1 MEVERLQ
8 REYLVEVRWAPY
20 LLDPTIPPEGKQRK
34 PYTTA
39 DTPQSHLEQ
48 RAEAGGL
55 TLRRGRGFTPSTR
68 LALEAAEFA
77 YEHGQHADR
86 FHRALFKANFEDFD
100 DIGDADVLVRIATE
114 HGLDGAALHEALLSR
129 RYRERVD
136 EQIEWARSQGIG
148 GIPTFI
154 FGDRFQMVGAQ
165 EYTVFQRVMERL
177 GYPARTGGAATG

>member
-129 RYRERVD
+129 RYRGRGDERTA
-136 EQIEWARSQGIG
+136 WARPPG
-148 GIPTFI
+148 
-154 FGDRFQMVGAQ
+154 
-165 EYTVFQRVMERL
+165 L
-177 GYPARTGGAATG
+177 GPLGAARVSGLG